1 MSELLELFLRYQRL
15 EKNASSNTIAAYRR
29 DLQQF
34 MKFVGEKSS
43 SSDWHGVD
51 RMDIREWLS
60 VLAESD
66 HSKSTMARKSAALRS
81 FFKFCVKRGHLT
93 KNPMANMPS
102 IKTEKR
108 LPKMVTEPDI
118 ISVLNEENDPDEL
131 GHPLSQA
138 ILELLYSTGIRVSE
152 LTGIKLSDLDMSQSL
167 VKVTGKGNKQRIIP
181 FGKQAKTALL
191 SWLELRSVIEKETH
205 QSHPYLFITPKG
217 KPMYRERVYHIV
229 KRKLSG
235 IETSQK
241 SPHTLRHSF
250 ATHMLDHGAD
260 VRVIKD
266 LLGHSSLA
274 ATQVYTHLSKEQIRK
289 TYHKAHPRAN
299 NNSTSEEENV

>member
-1 MSELLELFLRYQRL
+1 MNDLIDLFLRYQNL
-15 EKNASSNTIAAYRR
+15 ERNASPNTIAAYRR
-29 DLQQF
+29 DLEQF
-34 MKFVGEKSS
+34 IRFVTRNPSITNW
-43 SSDWHGVD
+43 DNID
-51 RMDIREWLS
+51 RMNVREYLS
-60 VLAESD
+60 SLADAEQR
-66 HSKSTMARKSAALRS
+66 KGTMARKSAALRS
-81 FFKFCVKRGHLT
+81 FFKFCVKRGHL
-93 KNPMANMPS
+93 KRNPMVNMPS

-108 LPKMVTEPDI
+108 LPKMLTEPDI
-118 ISVLNEENDPDEL
+118 ISVLNEDEGNDEYLDL
-131 GHPLSQA
+131 VNKA
-138 ILELLYSTGIRVSE
+138 MMELLYSTGIRVSE
-152 LTGIKLSDLDMSQSL
+152 LVGIQVSDIDLNQQL

-181 FGKQAKTALL
+181 FGTASKKSLVEWLKERSQILGKT
-191 SWLELRSVIEKETH
+191 
-205 QSHPYLFITPKG
+205 SHPCSSLFVTAKG

-229 KRKLSG
+229 RKKLSHV
-235 IETSQK
+235 EVSQK

-299 NNSTSEEENV
+299 NNTSEEDNV

>member
-1 MSELLELFLRYQRL
+1 MKELLELFLRYHRL
-15 EKNASSNTIAAYRR
+15 ERNASLNTINAYQR
-29 DLQQF
+29 DIHQF
-34 MKFVGEKSS
+34 ISFLNAQNVSQWE
-43 SSDWHGVD
+43 DVN
-51 RMDIREWLS
+51 RNTVREWLS
-60 VLAESD
+60 KLAESD
-66 HSKSTMARKSAALRS
+66 QSKGTMARKSAALRS
-81 FFKFCVKRGHLT
+81 FFKFCLKRGHLT
-93 KNPMANMPS
+93 ANPMSNMPS
-102 IKTEKR
+102 IRKEKR

-118 ISVLNEENDPDEL
+118 LSVLNEKNDSNDSTYL
-131 GHPLSQA
+131 LSQA

-152 LTGIKLSDLDMSQSL
+152 LTGIQMTDLDLKQNL
-167 VKVTGKGNKQRIIP
+167 VKVTGKGNKQRIVP
-181 FGKQAKTALL
+181 FGGQANTALVH
-191 SWLELRSVIEKETH
+191 WLEHRSHI
-205 QSHPYLFITPKG
+205 QSALNQSDPHLFITPKG
-217 KPMYRERVYHIV
+217 KPMYRERVYQIV

-235 IETSQK
+235 LEASQK

-299 NNSTSEEENV
+299 NNLRSEEENV